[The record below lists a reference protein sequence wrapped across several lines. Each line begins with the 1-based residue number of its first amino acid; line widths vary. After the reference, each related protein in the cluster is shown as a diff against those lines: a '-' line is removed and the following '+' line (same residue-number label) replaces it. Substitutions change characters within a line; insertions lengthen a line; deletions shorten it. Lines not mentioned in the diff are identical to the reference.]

1 MGFLP
6 VSFAHIVGRIN
17 PWFVH
22 LSFLSQN
29 TSEMMHY
36 QLKSVV

>member
-1 MGFLP
+1 MA
-6 VSFAHIVGRIN
+6 FAHIVGRLN

-29 TSEMMHY
+29 ATEMMYYH
-36 QLKSVV
+36 LKSAV